1 MKKILF
7 SIVLIS
13 ISTSVAFQSKAQ
25 TKKNNNCDPFDAVVN
40 NHDQIFP
47 SSGIPSA
54 IELVL
59 KYCKAVDTNFYK
71 LQNEWQNKTDGSFRD
86 FDNKKLYGITF
97 SQKFVL
103 PRDASFP
110 IDSLFQTIEKEL
122 RSGKKVI

>member
-13 ISTSVAFQSKAQ
+13 ISTSVAFQSNAQ
-25 TKKNNNCDPFDAVVN
+25 TRKNDNCDPFDAVVN
-40 NHDQIFP
+40 NHDQIFQ

-59 KYCKAVDTNFYK
+59 KYCRAVDPNFYK
-71 LQNEWQNKTDGSFRD
+71 LQNERQEKTDGSFRD

-97 SQKFVL
+97 TQKFKFV
-103 PRDASFP
+103 
-110 IDSLFQTIEKEL
+110 SLK
-122 RSGKKVI
+122 G